1 MNAHIAE
8 TVDSDVPMASLRPA
22 LQAFIRARE
31 PQYLN
36 ATSIPEEEVNRLR
49 TQYVS
54 HVLQEEVGELTALE
68 QQVID
73 SMREREL
80 LSENINAEFERKL
93 STGEWCADKLA
104 EFGGSWRFIIIFGAI
119 LVSWIGVNAFVF
131 ANRGFDPYPFI
142 LLNLVLSCVAAMQ
155 APIIMMSQNRV
166 ELRDRARAEHD
177 YKINLKAELEIRHLH
192 EKMDHLL
199 KSVVTRLFET
209 QQIQLDLLREM
220 AERRAPAANALPAR
234 E

>member
-1 MNAHIAE
+1 MNANERA
-8 TVDSDVPMASLRPA
+8 TADVATPLASLRPA
-22 LQAFIRARE
+22 LQDFIRAKY
-31 PQYLN
+31 PQGAFPDGL
-36 ATSIPEEEVNRLR
+36 PEAELNRLR
-49 TQYVS
+49 MEYVS
-54 HVLQEEVGELTALE
+54 QVLEEEVGELSALE
-68 QQVID
+68 RQVIE
-73 SMREREL
+73 SLREREL
-80 LSENINAEFERKL
+80 LSANIDAEFDCNL
-93 STGEWCADKLA
+93 SRGEWCADKIA
-104 EFGGSWRFIIIFGAI
+104 EFGGSWKFIIFFGVVMVI
-119 LVSWIGVNAFVF
+119 WIGANTFVL

-142 LLNLVLSCVAAMQ
+142 LLNLVLSCLAALQ

-166 ELRDRARAEHD
+166 EDRDRVRAEHD

-220 AERRAPAANALPAR
+220 AARQSAATRPAAPR

>member
-1 MNAHIAE
+1 MNEHE
-8 TVDSDVPMASLRPA
+8 RPTDSGVPIASLRPA
-22 LQAFIRARE
+22 LQEFIRARE
-31 PQYLN
+31 PSYASANHIAQD
-36 ATSIPEEEVNRLR
+36 EVNRLR
-49 TQYVS
+49 MEYVS
-54 HVLQEEVGELTALE
+54 EVLQQEVGELTALE
-68 QQVID
+68 QQVIE

-80 LSENINAEFERKL
+80 LSENIDAEFERKL
-93 STGEWCADKLA
+93 SAGEWCADKLA
-104 EFGGSWRFIIIFGAI
+104 EFGGSWTFIIIFGVV
-119 LVSWIGVNAFVF
+119 LVTWIGTNAFVF

-142 LLNLVLSCVAAMQ
+142 LLNLVLSCLAAMQ

-166 ELRDRARAEHD
+166 EERDRLRAEHD

-209 QQIQLDLLREM
+209 QQIQLDLLREL
-220 AERRAPAANALPAR
+220 AGRRHRTDDSTAPAR